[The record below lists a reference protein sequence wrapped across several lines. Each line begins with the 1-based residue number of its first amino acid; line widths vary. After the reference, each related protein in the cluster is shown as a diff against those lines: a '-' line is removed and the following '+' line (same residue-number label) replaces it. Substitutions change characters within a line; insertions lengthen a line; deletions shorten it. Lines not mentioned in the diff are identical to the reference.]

1 VALMNWSKDL
11 EVNFPKVD
19 DQHRSLVDIVN
30 NLHDAMKLGKG
41 RDEVGKV
48 LHFLADYTT
57 SHFKAEE
64 ELMTRHAYPEFST
77 HKQIHTELLKQVGDL
92 VKQFDGG
99 QAVLTL
105 KVMSFLQEWL
115 TKHIKVEDLKMASF
129 LRTRVA

>member
-1 VALMNWSKDL
+1 MALMNWSKEL

-19 DQHRSLVDIVN
+19 EQHRALIDTIN
-30 NLHDAMKLGKG
+30 RLHDAMKQGKG

-64 ELMTRHAYPEFST
+64 ELMTLHAYPQFAG
-77 HKQIHTELLKQVGDL
+77 HKQIHTELLGQVGEL

-105 KVMSFLQEWL
+105 KVMNFLQEWL
-115 TKHIKVEDLKMASF
+115 TKHIKVEDQKMAQH
-129 LRTRVA
+129 LRARTV